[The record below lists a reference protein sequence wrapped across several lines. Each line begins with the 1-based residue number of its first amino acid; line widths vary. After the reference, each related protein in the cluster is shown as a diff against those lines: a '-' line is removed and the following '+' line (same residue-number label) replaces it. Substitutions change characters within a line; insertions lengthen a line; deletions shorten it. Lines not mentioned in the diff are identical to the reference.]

1 MHRRDQAYFSE
12 ILLSN
17 SMRFS
22 DEIPNTFTRTEKH
35 PKQINI

>member
-17 SMRFS
+17 GMSS
-22 DEIPNTFTRTEKH
+22 GDEILNTFTRTEKH
-35 PKQINI
+35 PKQINF